1 MSVVFEMKVTGAKHD
16 AGLCHPGLNLLGH
29 AQMIELAIGSEC
41 GGHGKCGRDRVQIR
55 EADRAKVNPPTAIEM
70 AILGPGELQEGD
82 RLACQCFPNREDLE
96 ITVRVLAAAGGPA
109 TPPR

>member
-1 MSVVFEMKVTGAKHD
+1 MSVVFEMKATGARHD

-29 AQMIELAIGSEC
+29 AQMIELSIGSEC
-41 GGHGKCGRDRVQIR
+41 GGHGKCGRDRIQLG
-55 EADRAKVNPPTAIEM
+55 EADRSKVNPPTAIEK
-70 AILGPGELQEGD
+70 ALLRPGELQAGV

-96 ITVRVLAAAGGPA
+96 ITAQVIAGVRDPA